1 MLRAIGDSDYPSLM
15 DAAIPAG
22 IRSSQSPELPPA
34 LSETEVLERLRG
46 LAERN
51 RPGTAMIG
59 LGYHPTVTP
68 PVIRRNVLEDPGWYT
83 AYTPYQPEISPGRL
97 AARLKFQTMF
107 AALTSLTTA

>member
-15 DAAIPAG
+15 YAAIPAG
-22 IRSSQSPELPPA
+22 IRSSQSPELPSA

-46 LAERN
+46 LSERN

-68 PVIRRNVLEDPGWYT
+68 PGIWRNVLEDPGWYT
-83 AYTPYQPEISPGRL
+83 AYTTYATENTHGRL
-97 AARLKFQTMF
+97 ADL
-107 AALTSLTTA
+107 